1 MWRRSQWEEGQGG
14 RGGSFTGVAA
24 NPTGFI
30 LATPLPETQEK
41 HDQEID
47 NGAKIQT
54 SLKPTTA
61 MDRGLFL
68 PDAEIYSK
76 QLTSLPGSLQC
87 FWFCLWSFCMFKNL
101 FICFHLCPYLKCPDA
116 KPSFTP
122 SSDFRLWS
130 ISKRRLQASKIP
142 GLVSHQSNFLPSL
155 TPPRSSLSSFLLK
168 FNDVIYAK
176 NPALSNFADFPLTT
190 TRLPMFDFPSAS
202 TFVPAWES
210 THQHILN

>member
-61 MDRGLFL
+61 MD
-68 PDAEIYSK
+68 
-76 QLTSLPGSLQC
+76 
-87 FWFCLWSFCMFKNL
+87 
-101 FICFHLCPYLKCPDA
+101 
-116 KPSFTP
+116 
-122 SSDFRLWS
+122 
-130 ISKRRLQASKIP
+130 
-142 GLVSHQSNFLPSL
+142 
-155 TPPRSSLSSFLLK
+155 
-168 FNDVIYAK
+168 
-176 NPALSNFADFPLTT
+176 
-190 TRLPMFDFPSAS
+190 
-202 TFVPAWES
+202 
-210 THQHILN
+210 